1 VLARLARLTGAQ
13 AAVPQRVLPP
23 AAAPPELDVRRG
35 GPADEFHTLVLA
47 HLDSAYN
54 LARYLSRNP
63 TVADDLVQD
72 ALLRAYRSFATYR
85 GGDSRAWLLA
95 IVRNCFFS
103 WRAAQAARP
112 TVPLDTVVATDS
124 LHDGAAEPVA
134 PVTEETPETHLLR
147 SAAAAEVRAHI
158 EALPEPFRETL
169 VLRELEDLS
178 YKEIAQITAVP
189 IGTVMSRLARARR
202 LLAEGLESQR

>member
-1 VLARLARLTGAQ
+1 MLARLARLAGAQ
-13 AAVPQRVLPP
+13 AAVPKRALPTGAPAPEADPGRGSAYEFRAIVLP
-23 AAAPPELDVRRG
+23 
-35 GPADEFHTLVLA
+35 

-63 TVADDLVQD
+63 TVAEDLVQD
-72 ALLRAYRSFATYR
+72 ALLRAYRSFASYR
-85 GGDSRAWLLA
+85 GGDGRAWLLA
-95 IVRNCFFS
+95 IVRNGFFS
-103 WRAAQAARP
+103 WREAQAARP
-112 TVPLDTVVATDS
+112 TVPLECAAG
-124 LHDGAAEPVA
+124 LEEAAPGAASPAVPA
-134 PVTEETPETHLLR
+134 VEETPETHLLR
-147 SAAAAEVRAHI
+147 SADVAEVRAHI

-202 LLAEGLESQR
+202 LLATGLESRR